1 MVVIHGFRWENCEIE
16 FLKSILEGAKV
27 LQKICILQD
36 PNISVSEGDVNDTRS
51 LLASLNKG
59 VELLVILPGQG
70 YGIWKYEVASD
81 LSRNDPFDCQ
91 N

>member
-36 PNISVSEGDVNDTRS
+36 PNISVSEGDVNGKRS

-59 VELLVILPGQG
+59 VELVILAAGQG
-70 YGIWKYEVASD
+70 YGIWTYEVASD

>member
-1 MVVIHGFRWENCEIE
+1 M
-16 FLKSILEGAKV
+16 
-27 LQKICILQD
+27 LQKIHILQD
-36 PNISVSEGDVNDTRS
+36 PNISVSEGDVNGTLS

-70 YGIWKYEVASD
+70 YGIWTYEVASD